1 MLSDNHIA
9 LISRTREVLRRLE
22 QDTLTQHRYPYGRF
36 GEACRAADDAL
47 FQVLLIA
54 KHWIGDEEDEEASE
68 IERQEETV

>member
-9 LISRTREVLRRLE
+9 LISRTREILKRLE
-22 QDTLTQHRYPYGRF
+22 QDTLTQHQYPYGRF

-54 KHWIGDEEDEEASE
+54 KHWLGEEEEESE